1 MEAKQTVLNQYF
13 RQNRQQGSSSEEGS
27 ADESVFV
34 PSKAKRL
41 YDQPM
46 SWTRIKSIELAVS
59 QRVTVFDVEKDLASD
74 KTLKRIRKDA
84 NR

>member
-13 RQNRQQGSSSEEGS
+13 RQKRQQGSSSEEGS
-27 ADESVFV
+27 AEESVFV
-34 PSKAKRL
+34 PSKTKRL

-46 SWTRIKSIELAVS
+46 SWTRVKSIELAVS

>member
-1 MEAKQTVLNQYF
+1 MDAKQTVLNHYF
-13 RQNRQQGSSSEEGS
+13 KRISSSGSSSDEGS

-46 SWTRIKSIELAVS
+46 SWTRVKSIELAVS

>member
-1 MEAKQTVLNQYF
+1 MT
-13 RQNRQQGSSSEEGS
+13 
-27 ADESVFV
+27 
-34 PSKAKRL
+34 
-41 YDQPM
+41 
-46 SWTRIKSIELAVS
+46 WTRVKSIELAVS